1 MSAEVKIVATNS
13 NIPPERIGD
22 VHIRVV
28 VGQTVNIT
36 RSELNNSTPSY
47 RHEFD
52 RPIAGIKVLGPGID
66 VNNILRPTGTSTI
79 ATLTNN
85 GQVLRYVNNMVQ
97 NGEVDRT
104 NLDGNLFKVKGNAI
118 GSDYVEYTASAFN
131 TAANMVSDY
140 INESAKLF
148 INVVS
153 AVNQPPNSI
162 GNNTIE
168 CPIGMLVPLNI
179 NVFTV
184 DTTPPYGDPEGDAPL
199 KVIMPNI
206 QGDAIVTFNG
216 IRVINGQEFFAIN
229 LESGEIK
236 AFYPPGTPE
245 GVITTITFDVAD
257 VGSGQYSGL

>member
-1 MSAEVKIVATNS
+1 MSAEVKIIATNS

-36 RSELNNSTPSY
+36 RAELTNSTPSY
-47 RHEFD
+47 HHEFD
-52 RPIAGIKVLGPGID
+52 RPIAGIKVLAPGIE
-66 VNNILRPTGTSTI
+66 VNNILRPSGTATI

-85 GQVLRYVNNMVQ
+85 NQILRYVSDVVQ
-97 NGEVDRT
+97 NGVIDKAI
-104 NLDGNLFKVKGNAI
+104 LDASLFKVKGNSI
-118 GSDYVEYTASAFN
+118 GTDYVEYTASAFN
-131 TAANMVSDY
+131 SVANTISDY

-153 AVNQPPNSI
+153 TVNQPPNSI

-216 IRVINGQEFFAIN
+216 IRVINGQEFFATN

-236 AFYPPGTPE
+236 VFYPPGTAE
-245 GVITTITFDVAD
+245 GVVTTIKFDVAD

>member
-1 MSAEVKIVATNS
+1 MSELKIVATNS

-22 VHIRVV
+22 VRIRVV

-36 RSELNNSTPSY
+36 RIELSNSTPSY
-47 RHEFD
+47 RHEFG
-52 RPIAGIKVLGPGID
+52 RPIAGIKVLGPGINVD
-66 VNNILRPTGTSTI
+66 NILRPSGTATI

-85 GQVLRYVNNMVQ
+85 GQVIRYVSNSVQ
-97 NGEVDRT
+97 NGEISKT
-104 NLDGNLFKVKGNAI
+104 TLDANLFKVKGNAI

-131 TAANMVSDY
+131 SVENITSDY

-148 INVVS
+148 IDVVS
-153 AVNQPPNSI
+153 GTNLPPNSI

-184 DTTPPYGDPEGDAPL
+184 DTIPPYGDPENDAPL
-199 KVIMPNI
+199 KVIARVI
-206 QGDAIVTFNG
+206 QGTAIITFNG
-216 IRVINGQEFFAIN
+216 VRINNGDEFMASD
-229 LESGEIK
+229 LQMGELK
-236 AFYPPGTPE
+236 AFYPPGTTE
-245 GVITTITFDVAD
+245 GVSTTITFDVAD